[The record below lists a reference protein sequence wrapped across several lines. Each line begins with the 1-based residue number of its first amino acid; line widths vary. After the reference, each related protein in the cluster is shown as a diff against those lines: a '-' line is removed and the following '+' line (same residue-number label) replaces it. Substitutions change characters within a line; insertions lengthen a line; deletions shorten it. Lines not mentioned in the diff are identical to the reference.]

1 MWNEVAATI
10 QLAEAGLG
18 LSYEP
23 ATTPKPAGAPGKE
36 NAGMSPEKRKDR
48 SKDQDEFISY
58 EDPFEAAMAVHTL
71 MMSVV
76 YFTHVGDAPS
86 ASPRLSHL
94 HALLDSGALET
105 FSDGT
110 VEVRVTSSCWA
121 LDRAADS
128 YSPGQIAG
136 WSATVDTSDT
146 SAHPLPLD
154 FSCQQCC

>member
-1 MWNEVAATI
+1 MWSEVVVTI

-23 ATTPKPAGAPGKE
+23 ATTPKPAAAPGKE
-36 NAGMSPEKRKDR
+36 NVGVSPEKGKDR
-48 SKDQDEFISY
+48 SKDHDEFISY

-76 YFTHVGDAPS
+76 YFTHVGAAAN

-105 FSDGT
+105 FPDGT
-110 VEVRVTSSCWA
+110 VEVR
-121 LDRAADS
+121 AAASHYISGRVANS
-128 YSPGQIAG
+128 YPTGQIAG
-136 WSATVDTSDT
+136 GSTTVDTSDA
-146 SAHPLPLD
+146 SAHPLPTD
-154 FSCQQCC
+154 FSCQ